1 MDEDQPTT
9 LPDHLD
15 ESAHAAP
22 STDAGR
28 VRRRGV
34 FGLPARLAL
43 VTLLAIAVFAAGL
56 AAFADHRMQDANAKT
71 TIATATSVARD
82 AASQYGESDFART
95 GGSPA
100 ALKDRLAS
108 LRNSDASV
116 RSIALFR
123 AGTGGAV
130 DVVAHSSGA
139 NVGELRS
146 VARTTIRSREE
157 SGSVH
162 GRGSSR
168 HASVAWPVL
177 SGDGHVAG
185 VLTLE
190 YRVQATG
197 PGAVVADSRR
207 SLALGALIAA
217 AALGATLLLLMRREL
232 FRPLEELRGAMLQ
245 VRGGARGV
253 RIGWTRTDE
262 LGTVADAFD
271 SMLEELETA
280 EAELAR
286 YVKQDPLTGLLNKD
300 AFTDRFS
307 GELTR
312 ARREGYPI
320 TLLAID
326 LDALEEL
333 NRTHDRA
340 AGDQVLATVGEIIG
354 SCTRPT
360 DAAGRTGGDS
370 FHVALV
376 GADAAQASVVVQR
389 IRREIAQRVGIGP
402 ERTRVTC
409 GYGVAEFPTHAVDQI
424 ALERMAEAACSH
436 AQRDGRDR
444 AVAFG
449 PAGGYVDAL
458 SLVPDE
464 QRSGERPAGERELA
478 STVHA
483 LARNLDGIDPALGGG
498 AHSQRVARYA
508 VAVARELE
516 FTDSQLSELRSA
528 AVLHDIGKVAVP
540 PSILRTPEDQL
551 DDRQRGAL
559 RYHAW
564 VARTMIAGAGLDS
577 VADIVFHM
585 SERWDGT
592 GYPERF
598 REDAIPVA
606 SRVLRAAEL
615 LDQLHTGQAGAAPM
629 DGFRAAGELKRRA
642 GEELDPDVAVRLAR
656 LVREDGLLGNLDAD
670 TDVADAA

>member
-1 MDEDQPTT
+1 
-9 LPDHLD
+9 
-15 ESAHAAP
+15 
-22 STDAGR
+22 
-28 VRRRGV
+28 
-34 FGLPARLAL
+34 
-43 VTLLAIAVFAAGL
+43 
-56 AAFADHRMQDANAKT
+56 
-71 TIATATSVARD
+71 
-82 AASQYGESDFART
+82 
-95 GGSPA
+95 
-100 ALKDRLAS
+100 
-108 LRNSDASV
+108 
-116 RSIALFR
+116 
-123 AGTGGAV
+123 
-130 DVVAHSSGA
+130 
-139 NVGELRS
+139 
-146 VARTTIRSREE
+146 
-157 SGSVH
+157 
-162 GRGSSR
+162 
-168 HASVAWPVL
+168 VL
-177 SGDGHVAG
+177 SADGHIAG
-185 VLTLE
+185 VLTLT
-190 YRVQATG
+190 YKVQTTG
-197 PGAVVADSRR
+197 PSAIVSDSRR
-207 SLALGALIAA
+207 SLALGALVAA
-217 AALGATLLLLMRREL
+217 AALGAVLLLLLRREL

-253 RIGWTRTDE
+253 RIGWSRGDE
-262 LGTVADAFD
+262 LGTVASAFD
-271 SMLEELETA
+271 SMLDELESA
-280 EAELAR
+280 EAELAK

-320 TLLAID
+320 TLLAVD
-326 LDALEEL
+326 LDALEDI

-376 GADAAQASVVVQR
+376 GADASQAAVVVQR

-424 ALERMAEAACSH
+424 ALERMAEAACAH

-444 AVAFG
+444 ALAFG

-458 SLVPDE
+458 SLVPED
-464 QRSGERPAGERELA
+464 QRTGERPAGERELA

-483 LARNLDGIDPALGGG
+483 LARALDGIDPALGGG

-508 VAVARELE
+508 AALARELE
-516 FTDSQLSELRSA
+516 FTDAQLSELRSA

-540 PSILRTPEDQL
+540 PSILRTSEGEL

-564 VARTMIAGAGLDS
+564 VARTMIAGAGLES

-598 REDAIPVA
+598 REEAIPLP
-606 SRVLRAAEL
+606 SRVLHAAEL
-615 LDQLHTGQAGAAPM
+615 LDQLHTGHAGSDPL
-629 DGFRAAGELKRRA
+629 DGFNAAAELKRRA
-642 GEELDPDVAVRLAR
+642 GTELDPDIAVRLAR

-670 TDVADAA
+670 TTVADAA